1 MPQPQLALPVA
12 LTPRALADEGGR
24 KAPPARRAPGLTFTV
39 RSTADLPPVLDALA
53 GRMEALDYLKRECLG
68 MRLAL
73 EEALVNALKH
83 GHGHDPAKA
92 AHVRLRVTVEQALA
106 EVEDEGPGFDP
117 SAVADALRPEN
128 LERTCGRGL
137 LLMRHYTTWVRF
149 NDRGN
154 RVTLCKCRSPR

>member
-1 MPQPQLALPVA
+1 MLR
-12 LTPRALADEGGR
+12 TPRTSRVAVTSPALAAEGGR
-24 KAPPARRAPGLTFTV
+24 HARPVRRAPGLTFLV
-39 RSTADLPPVLDALA
+39 RCAADLPLVLDALA
-53 GRMEALDYLKRECLG
+53 DRMEALGYPKRDCFG

-92 AHVRLRVTVEQALA
+92 ARVRLCVTAAQALA
-106 EVEDEGPGFDP
+106 GVEDQGPGFDP
-117 SAVADALRPEN
+117 GAVADALRPEN
-128 LERTCGRGL
+128 VERACGRGL

-154 RVTLCKCRSPR
+154 RVTLCKCRCL

>member
-39 RSTADLPPVLDALA
+39 RSTADLPSVLDALA

-117 SAVADALRPEN
+117 GGVADPTAAEN
-128 LERTCGRGL
+128 RERTDGRGL
-137 LLMRHYTTWVRF
+137 LLMRHYMTWVRF
-149 NDRGN
+149 SARGN
-154 RVTLCKCRSPR
+154 RVTLYKQRPA